1 MRTILALF
9 IAMSLPPAGSRA
21 QAPAAQ
27 QAAMPKEKSIVTA
40 QGPQL
45 HIEYPEIRLS
55 DKRVFIRARVESFDG
70 ISFCIM
76 HESGIE
82 AAISWEVMPNDWKA
96 AFPHDSAQKVRL
108 VESAL
113 ANERKS
119 KTFVPGSLK
128 PTKPFVHDS
137 LQPNAEQLAKTRAWE
152 IKGAIDNAIAG
163 HRVMIGMTQEQCLE
177 AWGKPSHINKNINA
191 FGVSEQWVYSM
202 SNSYLYFEDG
212 VLQSI
217 QN

>member
-1 MRTILALF
+1 MRTLLALF
-9 IAMSLPPAGSRA
+9 IAMSFPPGGSRA

-40 QGPQL
+40 QGPRL

-82 AAISWEVMPNDWKA
+82 AAIPWEVMPNDWRA
-96 AFPHDSAQKVRL
+96 AFPHDPTQKVRL

-119 KTFVPGSLK
+119 KTFVPGSL
-128 PTKPFVHDS
+128 
-137 LQPNAEQLAKTRAWE
+137 QPNAEQLAKTRAWE
-152 IKGAIDNAIAG
+152 IKGAIDSAIAG
-163 HRVMIGMTQEQCLE
+163 HRVIIGMTQEQCLE

-217 QN
+217 QK